1 MTVEQF
7 MQETANLYD
16 SAHFGKIYDIVS
28 RKLDESTNYKLAH
41 PKKVDG
47 YEQYINKY
55 PLELAHLFPG
65 GEVKAGIE
73 DYDLR
78 IQYQRRIDAIDRY
91 IGRRRVEEGKKKR
104 RGLKRSWYLDKHD
117 DYTYFFN
124 EKRLDPFYLGYKIS
138 KKYGRKGCRVYS
150 IDTNQMLFE
159 QDSIYDAIFYLP
171 YARNRAI
178 ANARSEFKQLYERG
192 LAGDPASIESECHYA
207 SQLSYNDRDYALAT
221 CEKPGELTF
230 AVCFSKVY
238 GYIDVKVVASSEVG
252 NKPQLVAI
260 ADLLPYR
267 VAKQLKVDVQE
278 GSSIRAKLL
287 NYQRD
292 YNNYKDLMEEAAADV
307 AKWKEVLKKWNS
319 KADDVLT
326 ETFNQYEEV
335 RKRLSQS

>member
-1 MTVEQF
+1 
-7 MQETANLYD
+7 MQETENYYD
-16 SAHFGKIYDIVS
+16 SAHVGKIYDIVS
-28 RKLDESTNYKLAH
+28 RKLDESTSYKLAH
-41 PKKVDG
+41 PKNVSG

-65 GEVKAGIE
+65 GEVKSGIE
-73 DYDLR
+73 DYELR
-78 IQYQRRIDAIDRY
+78 IQYQRRIDSIDRY

-159 QDSIYDAIFYLP
+159 KDSIYDAIFYLP

-178 ANARSEFKQLYERG
+178 ANARSEFKELYERG
-192 LAGDPASIESECHYA
+192 LAGDPESVESKCHYA

-230 AVCFSKVY
+230 AVCGSKRY
-238 GYIDVKVVASSEVG
+238 SYIELKVVESSEVKDREG
-252 NKPQLVAI
+252 LVVF
-260 ADLLPYR
+260 ADLLPYKQ
-267 VAKQLKVDVQE
+267 ASQLKADVEE
-278 GSSIRAKLL
+278 GSSVKTKFL

-292 YNNYKDLMEEAAADV
+292 YNHYKEMMEEAAVDSKKMEEALR
-307 AKWKEVLKKWNS
+307 KWS
-319 KADDVLT
+319 DKADDVLIAT
-326 ETFNQYEEV
+326 SNQYEEF

>member
-1 MTVEQF
+1 
-7 MQETANLYD
+7 MQETENYYD
-16 SAHFGKIYDIVS
+16 SAHVGKIYDIVS
-28 RKLDESTNYKLAH
+28 RKLDESTSYKLAH
-41 PKKVDG
+41 PKNVSG

-65 GEVKAGIE
+65 GEVKSGIE
-73 DYDLR
+73 DYELR
-78 IQYQRRIDAIDRY
+78 IQYQRRIESIDRY

-159 QDSIYDAIFYLP
+159 KDSIYDAIFYLP

-178 ANARSEFKQLYERG
+178 ASARSEFKELYERG
-192 LAGDPASIESECHYA
+192 LAGDPESVESKCHYA

-230 AVCFSKVY
+230 AVCGSKRY
-238 GYIDVKVVASSEVG
+238 SYIELKVVESSEVKDREG
-252 NKPQLVAI
+252 LVVF
-260 ADLLPYR
+260 ADLLPYKQ
-267 VAKQLKVDVQE
+267 ASQLKADVEE
-278 GSSIRAKLL
+278 GSSVKTKFL

-292 YNNYKDLMEEAAADV
+292 YNHYKEMMEEAAVDSKKMEEALR
-307 AKWKEVLKKWNS
+307 KWS
-319 KADDVLT
+319 DKADDVLIAT
-326 ETFNQYEEV
+326 SNQYEEF